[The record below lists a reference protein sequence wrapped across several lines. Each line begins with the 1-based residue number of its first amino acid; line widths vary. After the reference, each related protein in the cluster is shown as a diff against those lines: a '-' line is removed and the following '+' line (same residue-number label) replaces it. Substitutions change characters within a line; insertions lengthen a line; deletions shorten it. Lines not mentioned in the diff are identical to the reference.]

1 MGAVEAV
8 LYYLIWMIALALF
21 YAFPR
26 VPKALFG
33 GKPFDSWERDKP
45 AIDPAFMQRAKAAHM
60 NCVENFPLFLAVVAM
75 AAITDQLIIADSVA
89 SFVLYAR
96 VAQSLVHISGTSF
109 VQIMTRAT
117 LFLVQLA
124 LIVYIAVQLL

>member
-26 VPKALFG
+26 VPKALFA
-33 GKPFDSWERDKP
+33 GKPIDSWERDKP
-45 AIDPAFMQRAKAAHM
+45 AIDPAYMQRAKAAHM
-60 NCVENFPLFLAVVAM
+60 NCVENFPLFLGVVAM
-75 AAITDQLIIADSVA
+75 AAITDQLIVADSVA

-117 LFLVQLA
+117 MFLVQLA